1 MPLGL
6 IRRDRPERPDR
17 AESPLRPVPTPSLGT
32 VPTAPAPSTPPVDRG
47 GLFSAL
53 ARYPTYRRLWVGSL
67 ASSLGQ
73 WMQQVALGWLAL
85 TLTDSPAF
93 VGLVGFT
100 AGIPFLLI
108 AIPAGA
114 IIDRVDRRNLLL
126 TCQALAASL
135 AVIVAADVLLGNVQ
149 PWHLL
154 LAALFN
160 GSLQA
165 TMLPTQQSLVPM
177 LVAREDLTNAVGIN
191 SAGQNMTRV
200 VGPSITGLVIGGFGT
215 GPAFLLQAAAIVTAF
230 LLVRTVRLP
239 PREPNAPASPRGVF
253 EGIRLISSRP
263 DLRTL
268 FLLACI
274 PTFFVFPYVQFL
286 SIFARDILRI
296 GPSGLGLLMASSGL
310 GAVTGSLLIA
320 SRKQMVGAGKRLLA
334 VIVGYGVVVTGIA
347 LSPVVFL
354 TVPLLFIA
362 GMMGAGYMSASN
374 ALVQLRV
381 DNDVRGRVMSAYLL
395 SFGLMPIGAMP
406 MGFVADH
413 LGTRAAVALG
423 AILSSLFAA
432 IVGSR
437 SRALPAI

>member
-1 MPLGL
+1 MPVGV
-6 IRRDRPERPDR
+6 IPRKPVDEANSVA
-17 AESPLRPVPTPSLGT
+17 AELQPV
-32 VPTAPAPSTPPVDRG
+32 PAPSPGVSATPLAPASLPLAGG

-53 ARYPTYRRLWVGSL
+53 SRYPVYRRLWVGSL

-85 TLTDSPAF
+85 ELTDSPAF

-100 AGIPFLLI
+100 AGVPFLLV

-114 IIDRVDRRNLLL
+114 VIDRVDRRNLLL
-126 TCQALAASL
+126 TCQALAATL
-135 AVIVAADVLLGNVQ
+135 AVLVAVDVLSGNVQ
-149 PWHLL
+149 SWHLL
-154 LAALFN
+154 AAAVLN

-165 TMLPTQQSLVPM
+165 IMLPTQQSLVPM
-177 LVAREDLTNAVGIN
+177 LVRREDLTNAVGIN

-200 VGPSITGLVIGGFGT
+200 VGPSITGVIIGTVGT
-215 GPAFLLQAAAIVTAF
+215 GPAFLLQAAAIVTTF
-230 LLVRTVRLP
+230 LLVRTVKLP
-239 PREPNAPASPRGVF
+239 VREAGAPASPKGIF
-253 EGIRLISSRP
+253 EGIRLIARRD

-274 PTFFVFPYVQFL
+274 PTLFVFPYVQFL
-286 SIFARDILRI
+286 SIFARDILKI
-296 GPSGLGLLMASSGL
+296 GPGGLGLLMASSGL
-310 GAVTGSLLIA
+310 GAVTGSLLVA
-320 SRKQMVGAGKRLLA
+320 SRRHMLGAGRVLLA
-334 VIVGYGVVVTGIA
+334 VIVSYGAVVMGIA

-381 DNDVRGRVMSAYLL
+381 DDQVRGRVMSAYFL

-406 MGFVADH
+406 MGIVADH
-413 LGTRAAVALG
+413 LGTRTAVALG
-423 AILSSLFAA
+423 AVLSSVIAA
-432 IVGSR
+432 IAGSR
-437 SRALPAI
+437 SRALREL

>member
-1 MPLGL
+1 MPVGVVPQ
-6 IRRDRPERPDR
+6 DVQES
-17 AESPLRPVPTPSLGT
+17 AEPPGTLLRPVPAPPAA
-32 VPTAPAPSTPPVDRG
+32 VAPAPAGPAAAPIAGS

-53 ARYPTYRRLWVGSL
+53 ARYPIYRRLWIGSL
-67 ASSLGQ
+67 ASSFGQ

-114 IIDRVDRRNLLL
+114 IIDRVDRRKVLL
-126 TCQALAASL
+126 TCQALAAML
-135 AVIVAADVLLGNVQ
+135 ALIVAADVLSGLVQ

-154 LAALFN
+154 VAALLN

-165 TMLPTQQSLVPM
+165 MMLPTQQSLVPM

-200 VGPSITGLVIGGFGT
+200 VGPSITGVVIGAFGT
-215 GPAFLLQAAAIVTAF
+215 GPAFLLQAIAILAAFV
-230 LLVRTVRLP
+230 LVRTVQLP
-239 PREPNAPASPRGVF
+239 ARDMRPAASTQGVF
-253 EGIRLISSRP
+253 EGIRLITSRP

-274 PTFFVFPYVQFL
+274 PTLFVFPYVQFL
-286 SIFARDILRI
+286 SIFARDILKI

-310 GAVTGSLLIA
+310 GAVTGSLLVA
-320 SRKQMVGAGKRLLA
+320 SRGQMTGAGRTLLA
-334 VIVGYGVVVTGIA
+334 VIFGYGIVVVAIA
-347 LSPVVFL
+347 LSPYVLL
-354 TVPLLFIA
+354 TVPLLFLA

-381 DNDVRGRVMSAYLL
+381 DDHVRGRVMSAYFL

-413 LGTRAAVALG
+413 LGTAAAVALG
-423 AILSSLFAA
+423 AMLSSILVAVA
-432 IVGSR
+432 GLR
-437 SRALPAI
+437 SRALRDI

>member
-1 MPLGL
+1 MPVGVVPQDVQEPSEPPGTL
-6 IRRDRPERPDR
+6 
-17 AESPLRPVPTPSLGT
+17 LRPVPAPPAA
-32 VPTAPAPSTPPVDRG
+32 VAPALAAPAAAPIAGG

-53 ARYPTYRRLWVGSL
+53 ARYPIYRRLWIGSL
-67 ASSLGQ
+67 ASSFGQ
-73 WMQQVALGWLAL
+73 WTQQVALGWLAL

-114 IIDRVDRRNLLL
+114 IIDRVDRRKVLL
-126 TCQALAASL
+126 TCQALAAML
-135 AVIVAADVLLGNVQ
+135 ALIVAADVLSGFVQ

-154 LAALFN
+154 VAALLN

-165 TMLPTQQSLVPM
+165 MMLPTQQSLVPM

-200 VGPSITGLVIGGFGT
+200 IGPSITGVVIGAFGT
-215 GPAFLLQAAAIVTAF
+215 GPAFLLQAIAILASFV
-230 LLVRTVRLP
+230 LVRTVQLP
-239 PREPNAPASPRGVF
+239 ARDMRPAASTQGVF
-253 EGIRLISSRP
+253 EGVRLITSRP

-274 PTFFVFPYVQFL
+274 PTLFVFPYVQFL
-286 SIFARDILRI
+286 SIFARDILKI

-310 GAVTGSLLIA
+310 GAVTGSLLVA
-320 SRKQMVGAGKRLLA
+320 SRGQMTGAGRTLLA
-334 VIVGYGVVVTGIA
+334 VIFGYGIVVVAIA
-347 LSPVVFL
+347 LSPYVLL
-354 TVPLLFIA
+354 TVPLLFLA

-381 DNDVRGRVMSAYLL
+381 DDHVRGRVMSAYFL

-413 LGTRAAVALG
+413 LGTPAAVALG
-423 AILSSLFAA
+423 AMLSSILVAVA
-432 IVGSR
+432 GLR
-437 SRALPAI
+437 SRALRDI

>member
-1 MPLGL
+1 
-6 IRRDRPERPDR
+6 
-17 AESPLRPVPTPSLGT
+17 
-32 VPTAPAPSTPPVDRG
+32 
-47 GLFSAL
+47 
-53 ARYPTYRRLWVGSL
+53 
-67 ASSLGQ
+67 
-73 WMQQVALGWLAL
+73 MQQVALGWLAL

-114 IIDRVDRRNLLL
+114 IIDRVDRRKVLL
-126 TCQALAASL
+126 TCQALAAML
-135 AVIVAADVLLGNVQ
+135 ALIVAADVLSGFVQ

-154 LAALFN
+154 VAALLN

-165 TMLPTQQSLVPM
+165 MMLPTQQSLVPM

-200 VGPSITGLVIGGFGT
+200 VGPSITGVVIGAFGT
-215 GPAFLLQAAAIVTAF
+215 GPAFLLQAIAILAAFV
-230 LLVRTVRLP
+230 LVRTVQLP
-239 PREPNAPASPRGVF
+239 ARDMRPAASTQGVF
-253 EGIRLISSRP
+253 EGIRLITSRP

-274 PTFFVFPYVQFL
+274 PTLFVFPYVQFL
-286 SIFARDILRI
+286 SIFARDILKI

-310 GAVTGSLLIA
+310 GAVTGSLLVA
-320 SRKQMVGAGKRLLA
+320 SRGQMTGAGRTLLA
-334 VIVGYGVVVTGIA
+334 VIFGYGIVVVAIA
-347 LSPVVFL
+347 LSPYVLL
-354 TVPLLFIA
+354 TVPLLFLA

-381 DNDVRGRVMSAYLL
+381 DDHVRGRVMSAYFL

-413 LGTRAAVALG
+413 LGTPAAVALG
-423 AILSSLFAA
+423 AMLSSILVAVA
-432 IVGSR
+432 GLR
-437 SRALPAI
+437 SRALRDI